1 MRYAFHVTGASMR
14 LTSAVAASPCPAMLV
29 VMLLYQNRSSSI
41 RAQGMATGRGEAD
54 EMGDA
59 RQQQRRGGSS
69 HKLKRKWQGRISRPR
84 PLPRSMHAD

>member
-41 RAQGMATGRGEAD
+41 RAQGKATGRG
-54 EMGDA
+54 G
-59 RQQQRRGGSS
+59 RRDG
-69 HKLKRKWQGRISRPR
+69 RRETTTETRWQLSQ
-84 PLPRSMHAD
+84 A